1 MVLVISK
8 FVRSYINGLAQNLIV
23 EEMPYPDPILRLC
36 DDIYMAREAKKF
48 VLEEILVGRLI
59 YIFRKSS
66 VLLEM
71 TELPK
76 IKTD

>member
-8 FVRSYINGLAQNLIV
+8 FVRSYINGLALNLIV
-23 EEMPYPDPILRLC
+23 EDMLYPDRILRLC
-36 DDIYMAREAKKF
+36 DDIFIVREAKKF

-59 YIFRKSS
+59 YIFRTPS

-71 TELPK
+71 TKLPK

>member
-8 FVRSYINGLAQNLIV
+8 FVRSYVNSLAQNLVV
-23 EEMPYPDPILRLC
+23 EEMLYPDRILRLC
-36 DDIYMAREAKKF
+36 DDIYMAREAKKL

-71 TELPK
+71 TKLPK